1 MNLWGGVK
9 TLISHFLYKEIMV
22 IVKGKKK
29 DRDLEQSTVI
39 SLRDKP
45 AAESQIKTSPNV
57 SAWTWN

>member
-9 TLISHFLYKEIMV
+9 ILISHFLYKEIMV
-22 IVKGKKK
+22 IVKGIK

-57 SAWTWN
+57 SAWTWK